1 MFTKVFPAPSTL
13 HSLSP
18 TPSMS
23 HNTFGKIFRFT
34 TFGES
39 HGPAIGVIVDGV
51 PPGLSLSHEDIQKEL
66 DRRKPGQSLL
76 TTLRKEED
84 RGEILSG
91 IFENKTTGAPIAIV
105 IRNLDQN
112 SSKYEEIKNVFRPG
126 HADFTYFNKYKIRD
140 YRGGGRS
147 SGRETACRVAA
158 GAIAKKLLAH
168 FGVQITAATVQVKD
182 IHTTQWIPEEIEKN
196 PVRTCDPTVAPQ
208 MEQIIKEARKAGDS
222 LGGIIECRTLQCPKN
237 LGEPV
242 YGKLDAELAYAML
255 TIGATRGIEFGDGF
269 AIATRYG
276 SENND
281 AMNKDGFLSNK
292 TGGILGGISTG
303 EPIIFRVLFKPTS
316 SILKE
321 QNTITVDG
329 EETKVRVEGRHDP
342 CILPRAVPVVEAMT
356 ALVLADHLLRN
367 EGVQILHKSLTVIG
381 KLGGEFPS

>member
-1 MFTKVFPAPSTL
+1 
-13 HSLSP
+13 
-18 TPSMS
+18 MS

-39 HGPAIGVIVDGV
+39 HGPSIGVIVDGV
-51 PPGLSLSHEDIQKEL
+51 PPGLSLSSEDIQKEL

-91 IFENKTTGAPIAIV
+91 IFEGKTTGAPIAIV
-105 IRNLDQN
+105 IQNGDQN
-112 SSKYEEIKNVFRPG
+112 PSKYEEIKNVFRPG

-158 GAIAKKLLAH
+158 GAIAKKLLTH
-168 FGVQITAATVQVKD
+168 FGTQITAATIQVRD
-182 IHTTQWIPEEIEKN
+182 IRVTQWIPEEIEKN
-196 PVRTCDPTVAPQ
+196 PVRTCDPTTAPH

-269 AIATRYG
+269 AMATRYG

-281 AMNKDGFLSNK
+281 AMNKDGFVTNK

-303 EPIIFRVLFKPTS
+303 EPIVFRVLFKPTA

-321 QNTITVDG
+321 QNTVTVDG
-329 EETKVRVEGRHDP
+329 EEVKIRVEGRHDP

-367 EGVQILHKSLTVIG
+367 ESVQILHKEC
-381 KLGGEFPS
+381 KK

>member
-1 MFTKVFPAPSTL
+1 
-13 HSLSP
+13 
-18 TPSMS
+18 MS
-23 HNTFGKIFRFT
+23 HNTFGKVFRFT

-39 HGPAIGVIVDGV
+39 HGIAIGVIVDGV
-51 PPGLSLSHEDIQKEL
+51 PPGLSLSSEDIQKEL

-84 RGEILSG
+84 QGEILSG
-91 IFENKTTGAPIAIV
+91 IFEGKTTGAPIAIL
-105 IRNLDQN
+105 IRNQDHN
-112 SSKYEEIKNVFRPG
+112 PSKYEEIKNVFRPG

-168 FGVQITAATVQVKD
+168 FGTQITAATIQVKD
-182 IHTTQWIPEEIEKN
+182 IRVTQWIPEEIEKN
-196 PVRTCDPTVAPQ
+196 PVRTCDPTTAPR

-281 AMNKDGFLSNK
+281 AMNKSGFLTNK

-303 EPIIFRVLFKPTS
+303 EPIVFRVLFKPTA

-321 QNTITVDG
+321 QDTINVDG
-329 EETKVRVEGRHDP
+329 EEVKIRVEGRHDP

-367 EGVQILHKSLTVIG
+367 ESVQILHNEG
-381 KLGGEFPS
+381 KK